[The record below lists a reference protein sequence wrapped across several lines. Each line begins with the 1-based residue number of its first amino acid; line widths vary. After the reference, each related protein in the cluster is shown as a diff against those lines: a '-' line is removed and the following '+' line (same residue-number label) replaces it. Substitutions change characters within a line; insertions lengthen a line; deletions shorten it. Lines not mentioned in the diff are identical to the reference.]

1 MFIYRLTPIND
12 WHLIFIT
19 KSPLNQNHENKGKDR
34 QLTKLLNDKKII
46 CQYLRKCIETS
57 MPVEYAY

>member
-19 KSPLNQNHENKGKDR
+19 KSPLNQNYENKGNDQ
-34 QLTKLLNDKKII
+34 QLTKLLSDKQII
-46 CQYLRKCIETS
+46 YQNLRKCIETS